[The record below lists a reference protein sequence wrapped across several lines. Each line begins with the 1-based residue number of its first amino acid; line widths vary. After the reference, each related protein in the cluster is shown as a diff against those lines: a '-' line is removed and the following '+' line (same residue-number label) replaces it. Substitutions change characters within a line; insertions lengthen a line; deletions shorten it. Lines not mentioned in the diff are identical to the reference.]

1 MIVSIRIKK
10 IRQYFDIFHEKIST
24 YFVFWFIF
32 RIKLIVIKNVIQI
45 RKRIYYLIFT
55 LGAGGKLIQSISDD
69 CGGVAIKFPPSEAQS
84 DKVTIRGPKEDVE
97 KAKKMLMELSNERQ
111 LNSVSGKLK
120 IILVIFINFC
130 VCIFIRALRG

>member
-10 IRQYFDIFHEKIST
+10 IGQYFDIFHEKIST

-45 RKRIYYLIFT
+45 LQRIYYLIFT

-120 IILVIFINFC
+120 II
-130 VCIFIRALRG
+130 